1 MARHY
6 PDLGIASD
14 WLKQISHTVQPIRST
29 TQIWLV
35 TLTTHHQYGISYI
48 LWGNQ
53 GFISGSLR

>member
-14 WLKQISHTVQPIRST
+14 WLKQISHTAQPIRSA

-35 TLTTHHQYGISYI
+35 TLTTHHQYGIFDI